1 MDGRFMLCWCNRCPA
16 LPQEPDSL
24 LRLCSRE
31 NGQIFF
37 ATFCLLVALFFSF
50 TYTHAMATC
59 ICIFGETAHVISP
72 LQLSNGLAQVA
83 RRQKCK
89 TPHLFFRFP
98 QTLIHSR
105 ATAGCY
111 HHAGTAG
118 TGFVKSLLRPSPF
131 MFTTTMGALLM
142 LNGMCPPSS
151 IAPSRLL
158 TQPQGPT
165 LCAGI
170 ITCHSTK

>member
-1 MDGRFMLCWCNRCPA
+1 MLCWCNRCPA

-24 LRLCSRE
+24 LRLCSRKI
-31 NGQIFF
+31 GQIFF

-50 TYTHAMATC
+50 TYAHAMATC
-59 ICIFGETAHVISP
+59 ICIFGETALVISP

-142 LNGMCPPSS
+142 LNGMCLPSS
-151 IAPSRLL
+151 IAPNRLL